1 MTALLRK
8 KPRPIKTVYELTSGP
23 TGGRLAMLAGKT
35 LSNRLEDILTTM
47 MLMNPTRDVAPEQ

>member
-8 KPRPIKTVYELTSGP
+8 ELTPIKTVYELTSGP
-23 TGGRLAMLAGKT
+23 TASRLAMLAGKT

-47 MLMNPTRDVAPEQ
+47 VLMNPTGDVAPEQ